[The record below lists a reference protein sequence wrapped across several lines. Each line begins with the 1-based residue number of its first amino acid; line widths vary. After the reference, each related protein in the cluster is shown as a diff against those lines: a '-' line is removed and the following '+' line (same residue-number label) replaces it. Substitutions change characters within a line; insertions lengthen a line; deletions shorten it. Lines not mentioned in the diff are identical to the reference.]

1 MVSFYFRPRRFN
13 PPTPYFSLPHRRHAI
28 NINHSRRMRRFR
40 TQFPRASRVEA
51 VVGRAYRYSKIST
64 LNAKRCVRSDLHLH
78 LHLHPSDNSDTR
90 AVPVVKSVLDVA
102 LPLSLLLC
110 LYLCAS
116 TSVPLPLCLYLCAS
130 TSVPL
135 PLCLYLCLCLAYCST
150 PQHPPASCHP
160 MSLHTSTSTMLSPNR
175 HGLCPLYTDNIIRLW
190 H

>member
-28 NINHSRRMRRFR
+28 NINHSRRMRRVR

-51 VVGRAYRYSKIST
+51 VVGRAYRDSKIST

-116 TSVPLPLCLYLCAS
+116 A
-130 TSVPL
+130 SVPL

>member
-13 PPTPYFSLPHRRHAI
+13 PPTPCFSLPHRRLAI

-102 LPLSLLLC
+102 LPLC

-135 PLCLYLCLCLAYCST
+135 PLCLYLCAST
-150 PQHPPASCHP
+150 SVPLPRLL
-160 MSLHTSTSTMLSPNR
+160 LHTKTSTSIVPSNVTAHLNLNNAFSEPSR
-175 HGLCPLYTDNIIRLW
+175 PLPTLHR
-190 H
+190 